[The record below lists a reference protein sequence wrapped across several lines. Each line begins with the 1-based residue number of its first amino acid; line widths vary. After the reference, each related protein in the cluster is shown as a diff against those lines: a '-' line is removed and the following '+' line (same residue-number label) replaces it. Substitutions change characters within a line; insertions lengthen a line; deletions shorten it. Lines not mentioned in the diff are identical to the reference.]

1 MISALP
7 DAAISKCT
15 LFRNMSAAERQE
27 LLGLLESKSYAPGE
41 TILSEGESFQFIWV
55 VLHGRCQVV
64 KSTGPESE
72 KELAI
77 LEACGVFG
85 EMSFF
90 NPGPHSATVRAL
102 TDVEVVRLS
111 RENFDTLIR
120 AGSLAAYKLA
130 FNTMG
135 VLIERLRTMD
145 EWLVQRREKSNG
157 AEHHEEW
164 MDFHSKLYNG
174 WQF

>member
-1 MISALP
+1 MITALA
-7 DAAISKCT
+7 DSTFSKCP
-15 LFRNMSAAERQE
+15 LFRSMSSAERQE
-27 LLGLLESKSYAPGE
+27 MLKLLESKSYAPGE
-41 TILSEGESFQFIWV
+41 VILSEGQSFQFIWV
-55 VLHGRCQVV
+55 VLEGRCQVV
-64 KSTGPESE
+64 KDVGNSSE

-77 LEACGVFG
+77 LEPCGVFG

-90 NPGPHSATVRAL
+90 NPGPHSATVRAI
-102 TDVEVVRLS
+102 TRVEVVRLP
-111 RENFDTLIR
+111 RERYDTLLH

-130 FNTMG
+130 FNTMS

-145 EWLVQRREKSNG
+145 EWLVQRREKTNG

-164 MDFHSKLYNG
+164 MDFHAKLYNG